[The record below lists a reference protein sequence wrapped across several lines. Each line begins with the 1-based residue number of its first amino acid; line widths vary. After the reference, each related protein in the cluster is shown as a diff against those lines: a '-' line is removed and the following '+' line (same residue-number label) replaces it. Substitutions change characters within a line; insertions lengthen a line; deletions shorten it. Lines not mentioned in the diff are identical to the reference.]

1 MFNGDF
7 LRDLRIKK
15 GLSLMRLGR
24 LTGLDP
30 QTIRRCEVVG
40 QITPR
45 SAKRLAVALG
55 CKESDLKP
63 ADLRGKSSARR
74 VS

>member
-1 MFNGDF
+1 MFVGDKI
-7 LRDLRIKK
+7 RQMRTAK
-15 GLSLMRLGR
+15 GLSLMVLGR

-45 SAKRLAVALG
+45 SAKRLARALG
-55 CKESDLKP
+55 CAAEELGP
-63 ADLRGKSSARR
+63 RDLRGRWKREER
-74 VS
+74 